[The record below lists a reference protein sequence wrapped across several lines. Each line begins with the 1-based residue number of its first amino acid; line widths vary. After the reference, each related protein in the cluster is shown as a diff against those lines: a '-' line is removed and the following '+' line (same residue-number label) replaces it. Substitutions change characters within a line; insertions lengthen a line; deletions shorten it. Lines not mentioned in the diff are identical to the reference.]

1 MNTYPKFCVIM
12 LIAIYLF
19 SSRAGPHKIIC
30 IAGAKPMIQTDKDN
44 ELDFSAL
51 SVIHDQDWAC
61 IQMEKLLKEDKK
73 DPRKGNRTAYHLH
86 LNNESHKN

>member
-51 SVIHDQDWAC
+51 SVIHDQD
-61 IQMEKLLKEDKK
+61 
-73 DPRKGNRTAYHLH
+73 
-86 LNNESHKN
+86 